1 MTDDLATFETHRP
14 ALLSLAYRMLGEL
27 SRAEDIVQSAWMRW
41 SERRAAVQTPRSFLL
56 TAVARLCLDELGAA
70 RHRWEETRGTSLPE
84 PVDLRET
91 ELARLETLD
100 QISMAFVVLLQRLT
114 PAERAVFLLHDVF
127 DMGHAEIGER
137 LGKSD
142 AACRQ
147 LLKRARENVAEERRT
162 LETSDQEHRRLFEA
176 FVRAMQ
182 TGDESALELLL
193 AEDATLVVD
202 PGPASHYGRI
212 RALGGPV
219 VGAARVLGLV
229 RSFLE
234 QSETEGT
241 RYEPRL
247 LNGQAGM
254 VTIREGRVTSAVTL
268 AVAAGRICGVYVQ
281 YDPSKLG
288 RVRPTA

>member
-1 MTDDLATFETHRP
+1 MTDDLATFQTHRP

-27 SRAEDIVQSAWMRW
+27 ARAEDVVQSAWMRW
-41 SERRAAVQTPRSFLL
+41 SERGVKVQTPRSFLL
-56 TAVARLCLDELGAA
+56 TTVARLCLDELGTA
-70 RHRWEETRGTSLPE
+70 RHRREEPRGAWLPE

-91 ELARLETLD
+91 ELSRLETLD
-100 QISMAFVVLLQRLT
+100 QISMAFLVLLQRLT

-137 LGKSD
+137 LGKSEV
-142 AACRQ
+142 ACRQ

-162 LETSDQEHRRLFEA
+162 QETSDEEHRRLFEA

-193 AEDATLVVD
+193 AEDASLVVD
-202 PGPASHYGRI
+202 AGPASRYGRI

-229 RSFLE
+229 RTFLD
-234 QSETEGT
+234 QTETEGT
-241 RYEPRL
+241 RYEERL
-247 LNGQAGM
+247 LNGRPAM
-254 VTIREGRVTSAVTL
+254 VTIREGRVTAAVTF
-268 AVAAGRICGVYVQ
+268 AVASGRIRGVYVQ
-281 YDPSKLG
+281 YDPAKL
-288 RVRPTA
+288 VHVPSSA